1 MREKDVERYLYR
13 EAKRRGAMPM
23 KFVSPGLNGVPD
35 RCILFHGG
43 LIVFVEVKA
52 PGEKP
57 RKQQL
62 HRISQMRDRGAL
74 VRVVD
79 TKAGV
84 DRLMEEVEVLRE
96 NQIKGGDAL

>member
-1 MREKDVERYLYR
+1 MRERDVEKYLCR

-43 LIVFVEVKA
+43 LVVFVEVKA
-52 PGEKP
+52 PGEKT
-57 RKQQL
+57 RKQQRY
-62 HRISQMRDRGAL
+62 RIVQMRDRGAL

-84 DRLMEEVEVLRE
+84 DRLMEEADRWSL
-96 NQIKGGDAL
+96 NHTNTSK

>member
-1 MREKDVERYLYR
+1 MREKDIEKYLYQ
-13 EAKRRGAMPM
+13 EAKRRSAMPM
-23 KFVSPGLNGVPD
+23 KFVSPSLNGVPD
-35 RCILFHGG
+35 RCIIFQGG

-57 RKQQL
+57 RKQQVY
-62 HRISQMRDRGAL
+62 RIKQMRDRGAI

-84 DRLMEEVEVLRE
+84 DRLMEEVARWSS
-96 NQIKGGDAL
+96 NHTNTKK